1 MGANVYLDSVDAKG
15 YDTQTAATVIAH
27 NIAGKSGKKI
37 AIRAFGCTAG
47 ATATK
52 VYFMTSL
59 GSTTVAT
66 AAASGA
72 SELTLTAQPVSGNN
86 LAAND
91 WICVVQ
97 DNGAYHFSK
106 VFSVVGYDPISLCTV
121 LTGAVAALNTI
132 YDLGIFSDD
141 GHFPFLLTASVQS
154 TKEIDGGVFYSG
166 RGEPMRVEHA
176 NDAAAAGSID
186 YVTIDYLD
194 I

>member
-1 MGANVYLDSVDAKG
+1 MAANVYLDSVDAKG

-27 NIAGKSGKKI
+27 NIAGKPGKRV
-37 AIRAFGCTAG
+37 AIRAFGCTSG

-59 GSTTVAT
+59 GTTTLVS

-72 SELTLTAQPVSGNN
+72 SELALTAQPVSGNN
-86 LAAND
+86 LAASD
-91 WICVVQ
+91 WVCVVQ
-97 DNGAYHFSK
+97 DAGAYHFSL
-106 VFSVVGYDPISLCTV
+106 VFSVVGFTVISLCTV
-121 LTGAVAALNTI
+121 LTGAAAAGQTV
-132 YDLGIFSDD
+132 YDLGAFGDD
-141 GHFPFLLTASVQS
+141 GHFPFNLTASAQT
-154 TKEIDGGVFYSG
+154 TKEIDGGIFYGKSSA
-166 RGEPMRVEHA
+166 PMRVQHA